1 MSVELLMGPDD
12 FEAESDSRRAL
23 PASNKVEESMTER
36 RGVLVIKDK
45 TKVVPGSVFIEEAVS
60 KH

>member
-1 MSVELLMGPDD
+1 MSGELLMGPDD

-36 RGVLVIKDK
+36 K
-45 TKVVPGSVFIEEAVS
+45 GSIAN
-60 KH
+60 

>member
-1 MSVELLMGPDD
+1 MSGELLMGPDD

-36 RGVLVIKDK
+36 KGSIGNQGQAKSGSRKCFHRG
-45 TKVVPGSVFIEEAVS
+45 G
-60 KH
+60 